1 MTPLYDAV
9 RKYKKCKARFHM
21 PSHGGKGRGLYA
33 SAAYDVTELSFSDD
47 LKSPTGVI
55 LAAENL
61 AAEAY
66 GAERTLFFTGGATDA
81 VQTALWSLRG
91 KRFAFLGDMHVSF
104 YSAAR
109 LFSLEYVRAKDLAE
123 LEQETFDV
131 LCVTSPNYYGET
143 VDVPALAAY
152 ASKKGAK
159 LLVDE
164 AHGAHFAFSTR
175 LPESAVKYADYVVHG
190 MHKTLP
196 VYTGGALL
204 HVRADAYED
213 TKAARATVMSTSPSY
228 LVMSSMDYA
237 RDLFQRKGET
247 MYVRV
252 LDAIAE
258 VKRKYPSVEVLP
270 NDDKTR
276 VVILRKGG
284 GKALAAHL
292 EKHGIFAEASD
303 ADRVTFIVTPYNVRH
318 LKNAFRL
325 AAAFRG
331 VNAVTENL
339 SHLVG
344 KMSAHDVG
352 VYPPG
357 VPLVLAGESFT
368 EESVRVLMENSDRLF
383 GTVDGKIVTK

>member
-1 MTPLYDAV
+1 VTPLYDAV
-9 RKYKKCKARFHM
+9 RKYLKCKARFHM
-21 PSHGGKGRGLYA
+21 PSHSGKGRGLYA

-55 LAAENL
+55 LAAERL

-66 GAERTLFFTGGATDA
+66 GAERTLFFAGGATDA
-81 VQTALWSLRG
+81 VQTALWSMKE

-104 YSAAR
+104 YNAAR

-123 LEQETFDV
+123 LDAETFDV

-143 VDVPALAAY
+143 ADVPAIAAY
-152 ASKKGAK
+152 AAKRDAK

-164 AHGAHFAFSTR
+164 AHGAHFAFSSG
-175 LPESAVKYADYVVHG
+175 LPCSAVRYADYVVHG

-204 HVRADAYED
+204 HVREDAYEEA
-213 TKAARATVMSTSPSY
+213 KIARATVIGTSPSY

-237 RDLFQRKGET
+237 RDLFRRKGEE
-247 MYVRV
+247 MYDRV
-252 LDAIAE
+252 LRAIARVE
-258 VKRKYPSVEVLP
+258 SKYPNVSVLS
-270 NDDKTR
+270 NDDATR
-276 VVILRKGG
+276 VVFLRTGG

-292 EKHGIFAEASD
+292 ERHGVFAEASD
-303 ADRVTFIVTPYNVRH
+303 ADRVVLIVTPYNVRH
-318 LKNAFRL
+318 LEKAFRL
-325 AAAFRG
+325 AASFRG
-331 VNAVTENL
+331 ENAKSTDL
-339 SHLVG
+339 SDLIG
-344 KMSAHDVG
+344 KVSVYDVG

-357 VPLVLAGESFT
+357 VPIVLAGERIT
-368 EESVRVLMENSDRLF
+368 EGAARVLGENSDRLF